1 MSNYF
6 GSLNFTIPYTN
17 LSKTQNFDN
26 SLDSGTGGVATTTGY
41 TFVAI
46 TKSRLSELVLY
57 GGGYSNTVNLTDSI
71 PTTDNQTIYGT
82 GYTIDN
88 LKYLDSTDGVVY
100 VIGTVPNYFAEFPSG
115 NTYNGSR
122 YVNMDNS
129 VVTGNTTG
137 YVTEYVIN
145 KMLTR
150 NEHFLGFIEE
160 PTIYS
165 DVFVE
170 RGKQGVME
178 NNFRLGEI
186 ENTGELT
193 IYGNKYFNIK
203 KQ

>member
-46 TKSRLSELVLY
+46 TKSRLSEMVLY
-57 GGGYSNTVNLTDSI
+57 GGGYSNTVNLTDFI
-71 PTTDNQTIYGT
+71 TTTDNQTIHGT

-100 VIGTVPNYFAEFPSG
+100 VLGTVPNYFADIPSG
-115 NTYNGSR
+115 YSH
-122 YVNMDNS
+122 S
-129 VVTGNTTG
+129 NTTQF
-137 YVTEYVIN
+137 VTEYVIN